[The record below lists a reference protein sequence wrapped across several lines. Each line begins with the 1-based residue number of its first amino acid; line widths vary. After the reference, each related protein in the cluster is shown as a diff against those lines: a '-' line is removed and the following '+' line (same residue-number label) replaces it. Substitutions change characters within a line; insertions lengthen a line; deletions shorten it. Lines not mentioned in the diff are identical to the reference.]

1 MNVNMIKSR
10 NHSVPFPMSYCH
22 VAPVRYEAVAL
33 RVGVH
38 LAYRRAERGE
48 SPKKGERKGSTGVP
62 FEHRFGCDVAGMEV
76 TMFSVLAPPARRCLL
91 QLVVVVSGV
100 RVPVGEGSDG
110 GIAHAWSWSC

>member
-1 MNVNMIKSR
+1 
-10 NHSVPFPMSYCH
+10 MSYCH

-48 SPKKGERKGSTGVP
+48 NPKKGERKGSTGVP

-76 TMFSVLAPPARRCLL
+76 TMFFVLAGLGTGRLMCLMAADVL
-91 QLVVVVSGV
+91 H
-100 RVPVGEGSDG
+100 R
-110 GIAHAWSWSC
+110 

>member
-1 MNVNMIKSR
+1 MISAPISE
-10 NHSVPFPMSYCH
+10 HVLGAGFPH
-22 VAPVRYEAVAL
+22 
-33 RVGVH
+33 
-38 LAYRRAERGE
+38 
-48 SPKKGERKGSTGVP
+48 P
-62 FEHRFGCDVAGMEV
+62 FEHLFGCDVAGMEV

>member
-1 MNVNMIKSR
+1 
-10 NHSVPFPMSYCH
+10 MSYCH

-62 FEHRFGCDVAGMEV
+62 FEHWFGCDVAGMEV

-91 QLVVVVSGV
+91 QFGC
-100 RVPVGEGSDG
+100 GSVWG
-110 GIAHAWSWSC
+110 ACPRWRRL